1 MKINRITMNI
11 KTIPFQTHSK
21 FEIPK
26 IDTYKY
32 IFIIS
37 DLLTLFLSIIISTVI
52 INKIEFNS
60 DFFGSIADHN
70 YSFIFLF
77 SICLSLLFIFFT
89 NHLYQLNIIAVKTKH
104 ITALLKSFWYFSI
117 FVFLVSLFG
126 FNLNIPLSLFAI
138 VIFVISSI
146 ALLYLLRVEVLGRM
160 YLKLKNRHF
169 KKNILIVGNGKPGR
183 LLAAKFAFEDPLGIN
198 IVGFVEDSKSVGEEI
213 INGKKILGK
222 MDNIKEL
229 VNENKVDE
237 ILIAQE
243 TTDYNEL
250 VNLMERC
257 HVADTNIKITSSLF
271 NIIPQKLYTEK
282 YANISVINVSQ
293 NYKNI
298 NNLALKRVF
307 DIIGSIFGLFLL
319 SPFLML
325 IALLIKFTSK
335 GPVFFKQTRIGK
347 DGKPFMFYKFRSM
360 YVADEEDEARK
371 QEMIKFIKG
380 DLNLG
385 NNKKVINKKRITWI
399 GGILRKTS
407 LDELP
412 QLINVLLG
420 DMSLV
425 GPRPCLSYEYE
436 NYDNWQR
443 KRLNVL
449 PGCTGVWQVMGRSA
463 VSFND
468 SIVLDLYYINNM
480 SPWLDFQLIMKTIPV
495 MLFARGGE

>member
-1 MKINRITMNI
+1 MH
-11 KTIPFQTHSK
+11 QK
-21 FEIPK
+21 FMIPK
-26 IDTYKY
+26 VEKYKY
-32 IFIIS
+32 IFALS
-37 DLLTLFLSIIISTVI
+37 DFLTVLLSVIISTVI
-52 INKIEFNS
+52 INIEFNS
-60 DFFGSIADHN
+60 DYFGLIIDHN
-70 YSFIFLF
+70 YSLLFFF
-77 SICLSLLFIFFT
+77 SISFGLLFIFFV
-89 NHLYQLNIIAVKTKH
+89 NHLYQINVIVVRAKH
-104 ITALLKSFWYFSI
+104 MSALLKSFWYFSI
-117 FVFLVSLFG
+117 ILLLAS
-126 FNLNIPLSLFAI
+126 
-138 VIFVISSI
+138 FVISNLDFPISI
-146 ALLYLLRVEVLGRM
+146 YVILNFLISSIVLLYVLRVEVLGRM

-183 LLAAKFAFEDPLGIN
+183 LLAAKFAFEDPVGIN
-198 IVGFVEDSKSVGEEI
+198 IIGFVEDSKMVGEEI
-213 INGKKILGK
+213 INGKRVLGSV
-222 MDNIKEL
+222 NNLKEL

-237 ILIAQE
+237 ILIVQE
-243 TTDYNEL
+243 TKDYNEL
-250 VNLMERC
+250 INLMERC
-257 HVADTNIKITSSLF
+257 HIANTSIKITTSLF

-298 NNLALKRVF
+298 NNLAFKRVF
-307 DIIGSIFGLFLL
+307 DVIGSIFGLFLL
-319 SPFLML
+319 SPFLMS
-325 IALLIKFTSK
+325 IAVLIKLTSK
-335 GPVFFKQTRIGK
+335 GPIFFKQTRIGK
-347 DGKPFMFYKFRSM
+347 NGKPFLFYKFRSM
-360 YVADEEDEARK
+360 YVTDENDEKRK
-371 QEMIKFIKG
+371 QEMIKFMKG

-385 NNKKVINKKRITWI
+385 SNTKVINKKRITWI

-407 LDELP
+407 LDEMP

-425 GPRPCLSYEYE
+425 GPRPCLKYEYE
-436 NYDNWQR
+436 NYDSWQR